1 MNEQKLYRETFSA
14 LRAPEGLAER
24 TLERA
29 QDGRR
34 TARRLRPGLAA
45 AAVCLCLVLAGTAY
59 ASVQSGL
66 WARLERADDENKG
79 YILVDENGDPEE
91 YYAIYRLGGQVEK
104 LPLEELSQ
112 AVLDDAAAVAASGEI
127 VSDPIGFDSWEALT
141 EYLGLDLAWNPEL
154 EGKLD
159 NTGHFVIQDDQ
170 EVPAPLCSVYLTV
183 QESSLTEIRATA
195 CIGEDGV
202 FRGDLTALAMTDRS
216 DLSPEEGGRWGWQFR
231 TEEEAEGITTED
243 HTTAAG
249 FPAKL
254 MYGKEGGVQ
263 AAAFVRKGVF
273 YVLNLYH
280 SGTPELLK
288 TLLDGFQ

>member
-127 VSDPIGFDSWEALT
+127 VSDPIGFDSWQAAA
-141 EYLGLDLAWNPEL
+141 EYLGLALAWNPEL
-154 EGKLD
+154 EEKLD
-159 NTGHFVIQDDQ
+159 STGHFVVQDGQ
-170 EVPAPLCSVYLTV
+170 EVPAPPCYVTLQIQNGELVSITV
-183 QESSLTEIRATA
+183 DASFREGERPIDLMAQIR
-195 CIGEDGV
+195 
-202 FRGDLTALAMTDRS
+202 TDRYQQ
-216 DLSPEEGGRWGWQFR
+216 DDGGYRSWVFQ
-231 TEEEAEGITTED
+231 TEEEAEGITLED
-243 HTTAAG
+243 YTTAAG
-249 FPAKL
+249 APAQVL
-254 MYGKEGGVQ
+254 CQEGGYNMHV
-263 AAAFVRKGVF
+263 AVFSRDGVF
-273 YVLNLYH
+273 YTLDLYA

-288 TLLDGFQ
+288 SLLDGFQ